1 GLRIGVQEM
10 TRMGMKESEM
20 GEIAQLMGAVMKGE
34 YVLQQVGR
42 LREQFTDVQF
52 C

>member
-1 GLRIGVQEM
+1 M

-20 GEIAQLMGAVMKGE
+20 GEIAQLIGAVMKGKD
-34 YVLQQVGR
+34 VLQQVER
-42 LREQFTDVQF
+42 LREQFTEVQF

>member
-1 GLRIGVQEM
+1 M

-20 GEIAQLMGAVMKGE
+20 GEIAQLMVAVMKGKE
-34 YVLQQVGR
+34 VLQQVER
-42 LREQFTDVQF
+42 LREQFTEVQF